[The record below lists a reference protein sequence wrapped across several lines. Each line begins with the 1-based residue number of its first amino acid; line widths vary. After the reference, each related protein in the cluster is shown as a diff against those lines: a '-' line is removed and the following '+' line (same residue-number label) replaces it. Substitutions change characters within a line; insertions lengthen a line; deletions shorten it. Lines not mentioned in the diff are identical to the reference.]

1 MKSKRFLIIALTVL
15 MAVPF
20 FNSCKRGANDP
31 ALSFKS
37 RNSRISAVWT
47 LESGY
52 YDWLYQ
58 YEEEFRWLDPKCED
72 VDGNPIEYRDLTTF
86 TKSYNFSDALAHY
99 EQEYTTNVEEIYYND
114 THGMVFGKEYEDALT
129 IKRDINFNYEL
140 TIKKNGTYRVYITYN
155 VYEDDYPLPLD
166 PDFDE
171 QAGKTYSG
179 TFTYD
184 DEWHWTDNSLGTRE
198 GIQFDGF
205 PFPVV
210 DILGKFDLDS
220 KFVVNWIN
228 DVQFTNESIVFEIDK
243 LASKELTLMSV
254 ASETAFY
261 QEVED
266 EWETINIDG
275 DPIDCE
281 GTFTVSTL
289 ENLEYHLQWISDGK
303 SVDE

>member
-1 MKSKRFLIIALTVL
+1 MKSRRFFLIALAVL
-15 MAVPF
+15 MVVPF
-20 FNSCKRGANDP
+20 INSCKRGAND
-31 ALSFKS
+31 ALSLKS

-58 YEEEFRWLDPKCED
+58 YEEEFRWLDDDCEK
-72 VDGNPIEYRDLTTF
+72 VPGNPEEYKDLYTF

-99 EQEYTTNVEEIYYND
+99 EQEYTTTRELEYYD
-114 THGMVFGKEYEDALT
+114 FTYGDVPGKEYEDAQT

-140 TIKKNGTYRVYITYN
+140 TIKKNGTYRIYITYN
-155 VYEDDYPLPLD
+155 VFEDDYPQPDAPDGD
-166 PDFDE
+166 P

-184 DEWHWTDNSLGTRE
+184 DEWHWTDNSLGTKE

-210 DILGKFDLDS
+210 DLFAKFDLDK
-220 KFVVNWIN
+220 KFVNNWIS
-228 DVQFTNESIVFEIDK
+228 DVRFSNTDMVFEIDK
-243 LASKELTLMSV
+243 LASKELTLMTVS
-254 ASETAFY
+254 SETGFY
-261 QEVED
+261 QEVDD
-266 EWETINIDG
+266 EYEALTDEG
-275 DPIDCE
+275 VEIDCE
-281 GTFTVSTL
+281 GTFTVATL